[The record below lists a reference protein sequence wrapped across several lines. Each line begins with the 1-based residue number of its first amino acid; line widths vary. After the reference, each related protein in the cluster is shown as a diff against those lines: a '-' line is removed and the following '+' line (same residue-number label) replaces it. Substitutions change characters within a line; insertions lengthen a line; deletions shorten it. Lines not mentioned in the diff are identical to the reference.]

1 MSFVIAPRHTKK
13 VTLSFCAWW
22 YIRFFH
28 NRRRWPLH
36 CIVVNVVNSSCDL
49 IPGCAMVGGSFVV
62 QHGAVTIATV
72 TDKNANRTRASTWMV
87 AVITVKVVT
96 LTISAS
102 FGRKQF
108 WHNQYKKLQHIKHVE
123 AWKSQQNVR
132 LAKKNICI
140 LHWITSVKQYRP
152 IIKKLLYGAD
162 VVILQETLHS
172 RINHCG
178 GGGGGVVVIAST
190 VSN

>member
-36 CIVVNVVNSSCDL
+36 CVVVNVVNSSCDL

-87 AVITVKVVT
+87 AVITVWKLLHSQYLPVSGGNNSG
-96 LTISAS
+96 TISTES
-102 FGRKQF
+102 
-108 WHNQYKKLQHIKHVE
+108 YSTLSTLKLG
-123 AWKSQQNVR
+123 N
-132 LAKKNICI
+132 
-140 LHWITSVKQYRP
+140 
-152 IIKKLLYGAD
+152 
-162 VVILQETLHS
+162 HS
-172 RINHCG
+172 RMWGWPRKIFAYFTGSPVWN
-178 GGGGGVVVIAST
+178 ST
-190 VSN
+190 VLSSRNFSMVQMWLYCKRHSIVG